1 MLARVVAAPC
11 FHQIFGAALPLF
23 SAAFVGLP
31 GLPPLPPLAVALFA
45 AVRHATGLHCGQ
57 SSRTR
62 STVASI
68 PVSCSSS
75 SLITSERRPRVLDL
89 LCEMLHTSPGRA
101 KEPQNGWR
109 KEARPTI
116 VQERVGARLAPDRER
131 DQVLHLMRI
140 TLIGVAIVLGLT
152 VLALLGV
159 ELWKVLGIYI
169 DPQTAAERKYLV
181 QSFVIVLAGGT
192 WLLVGACVVRAL
204 YLSRRNLK
212 HQLELQVQH
221 AQENA
226 LSAYL
231 DQMVRLLNDRERP
244 LRRSQRGDE
253 VSILAKGRTLRVLPR
268 LDSGRKAR
276 VLQFLYETGLII
288 KDRSVVDLLGADLR
302 RANLRGADLRGADL
316 GGANLRE
323 ANLHWTDLISAD
335 LSGAYLGRA
344 DLSMADLSG
353 ADLRNVKEL
362 AVGQLERV
370 YSLEGATIPDG
381 SKHP

>member
-1 MLARVVAAPC
+1 ML
-11 FHQIFGAALPLF
+11 Q
-23 SAAFVGLP
+23 
-31 GLPPLPPLAVALFA
+31 
-45 AVRHATGLHCGQ
+45 
-57 SSRTR
+57 
-62 STVASI
+62 
-68 PVSCSSS
+68 
-75 SLITSERRPRVLDL
+75 
-89 LCEMLHTSPGRA
+89 
-101 KEPQNGWR
+101 
-109 KEARPTI
+109 
-116 VQERVGARLAPDRER
+116 
-131 DQVLHLMRI
+131 LMRI

-192 WLLVGACVVRAL
+192 WLLVGACVVGVL
-204 YLSRRNLK
+204 YLSRWNLK
-212 HQLELQVQH
+212 HQRELQVQH

-231 DQMVRLLNDRERP
+231 GQMVRLLNDRERP

-268 LDSGRKAR
+268 LDSGSKAR

-302 RANLRGADLRGADL
+302 GADLRGVDLRGADLGGADLSRANLGGADLRGADL
-316 GGANLRE
+316 RGANLRE

>member
-1 MLARVVAAPC
+1 
-11 FHQIFGAALPLF
+11 
-23 SAAFVGLP
+23 
-31 GLPPLPPLAVALFA
+31 
-45 AVRHATGLHCGQ
+45 
-57 SSRTR
+57 
-62 STVASI
+62 
-68 PVSCSSS
+68 
-75 SLITSERRPRVLDL
+75 
-89 LCEMLHTSPGRA
+89 
-101 KEPQNGWR
+101 
-109 KEARPTI
+109 
-116 VQERVGARLAPDRER
+116 
-131 DQVLHLMRI
+131 MRI
-140 TLIGVAIVLGLT
+140 ALIGVTIVVGLT
-152 VLALLGV
+152 MLALLGV
-159 ELWKVLGIYI
+159 VLWKVLGIYI

-192 WLLVGACVVRAL
+192 WLLVGACVVGVL

-212 HQLELQVQH
+212 HQRELQVQH
-221 AQENA
+221 VQENA

-268 LDSGRKAR
+268 LDSGGKAR

-302 RANLRGADLRGADL
+302 GADLRGADL
-316 GGANLRE
+316 RGVNLGGADLSRANLGGADLRGVDLRGANLRE

-344 DLSMADLSG
+344 DLSMADLSM
-353 ADLRNVKEL
+353 ADLSNVKEL

-370 YSLEGATIPDG
+370 YSLEGATIPDA